1 MFVWSLIFLIYV
13 ICLFIYLCQS
23 EAHGVPK
30 MSENNLQES
39 VFSFNPV
46 DPRDAS

>member
-1 MFVWSLIFLIYV
+1 MFVWSLIFLNLRY
-13 ICLFIYLCQS
+13 LFIYLCQS

-39 VFSFNPV
+39 VFSFYPV